1 MRTYVCAFSS
11 IVLLAVFV
19 PGRTAAFEPM
29 RGCFIADAACPAL
42 ASIRKGSNPGAIATV
57 PGQGYELQGANS
69 REATHFQILIEGAE
83 PRQRWVEI
91 TCGHAAPSCEEPEQS
106 QGGGEASLP
115 DNVLAASWQP
125 AFCELRRRAPECRSQ
140 SPSHFDASHFALH
153 GLWPGPQENVYCGV
167 SGLDQAIDEA
177 GHWERL
183 PPVRLSGR
191 MRAEL
196 EEAMPG
202 TRSHLDR
209 HEWIKHGTCYRAT
222 AEKYFRDS
230 LQLLEELNRSP
241 VRELFAGRIGEQV
254 SLGEIRT
261 AFDEAFGPGAGD
273 AVGMDCEDG
282 LIIELRI
289 HLRGEIR
296 EETTLPELLSAAPP
310 APPGCPRGRIDAA
323 GFGP

>member
-1 MRTYVCAFSS
+1 VRACVCAFSS
-11 IVLLAVFV
+11 VALLVAFL
-19 PGRTAAFEPM
+19 PDRAAAFEPM
-29 RGCFIADAACPAL
+29 RGCFIAAAACPAL
-42 ASIRKGSNPGAIATV
+42 ASIRKGTNPGGIATV
-57 PGQGYELQGANS
+57 PGQDYELEGANS

-91 TCGHAAPSCEEPEQS
+91 TCGQPAPSCEGPGQPPGDE
-106 QGGGEASLP
+106 EASLP

-125 AFCELRRRAPECRSQ
+125 AFCELHRRTPECRSQ
-140 SPSHFDASHFALH
+140 SPSRFDASHFALH

-183 PPVRLSGR
+183 PPVRLSGG

-222 AEKYFRDS
+222 AERYFRDS
-230 LQLLEELNRSP
+230 LQLLEELNADP

-254 SLGEIRT
+254 SLGEVRT
-261 AFDEAFGPGAGD
+261 AFEEAFGAGAGD
-273 AVGMDCEDG
+273 AVGMECEDG

-296 EETTLPELLSAAPP
+296 EETTLAELLSAAPP
-310 APPGCPRGRIDAA
+310 APPGCPRGRVDEA